1 MYIVFVRWCMYVYVC
16 VYVCVRESVSECI
29 FASIKKLNF
38 FSFFFTTDIE
48 LQ

>member
-16 VYVCVRESVSECI
+16 VYVCVSESVSECI

-38 FSFFFTTDIE
+38 FSFFLPQI
-48 LQ
+48 